1 MTCYRFHPTSYK
13 HFNKFVGV
21 EQLLLLARRR
31 DIRKISLDMPDHTD
45 VVLPLNEIKH
55 AIAIDYDPVEDQVY
69 WTDDEVRAIKRAY
82 LDGTGER
89 ALKYWQ
95 FSSLLKQNVMSLQQ
109 SQAVQK
115 QAFSDDFLIT
125 NENKVY
131 GSRMRKETGVKWGFF
146 NICFLCN
153 FSKFS

>member
-1 MTCYRFHPTSYK
+1 MLSFHQTSYK

-82 LDGTGER
+82 LDGTGESFEI
-89 ALKYWQ
+89 LTEI
-95 FSSLLKQNVMSLQQ
+95 SSLLEQNVMSLQQ
-109 SQAVQK
+109 SKAVQK
-115 QAFSDDFLIT
+115 QTFSDNFLIT
-125 NENKVY
+125 NENKMY
-131 GSRMRKETGVKWGFF
+131 GSRMGKETSVKWV
-146 NICFLCN
+146 FLMSVFCVTFLSFHN
-153 FSKFS
+153 

>member
-1 MTCYRFHPTSYK
+1 MTCYHFHQTSYE

-82 LDGTGER
+82 LDGTG
-89 ALKYWQ
+89 
-95 FSSLLKQNVMSLQQ
+95 
-109 SQAVQK
+109 
-115 QAFSDDFLIT
+115 
-125 NENKVY
+125 
-131 GSRMRKETGVKWGFF
+131 
-146 NICFLCN
+146 
-153 FSKFS
+153 

>member
-1 MTCYRFHPTSYK
+1 MTCYRFHQTSYK

-95 FSSLLKQNVMSLQQ
+95 FSSLLEQNVMSLQQ
-109 SQAVQK
+109 SKAVQK

-146 NICFLCN
+146 NVCFLCN

>member
-1 MTCYRFHPTSYK
+1 MTCYRFHQTSYK

-89 ALKYWQ
+89 AFNWNTDRVFFIIRAECYVIAAKQ
-95 FSSLLKQNVMSLQQ
+95 SSTKASIL
-109 SQAVQK
+109 
-115 QAFSDDFLIT
+115 
-125 NENKVY
+125 
-131 GSRMRKETGVKWGFF
+131 WWFF
-146 NICFLCN
+146 NN
-153 FSKFS
+153 EWKQSVWQ

>member
-1 MTCYRFHPTSYK
+1 MTCYRFHQTSYK

-95 FSSLLKQNVMSLQQ
+95 FSSLLEQNVMSLQQ
-109 SQAVQK
+109 SKAVQK

-131 GSRMRKETGVKWGFF
+131 GSRMRKETGVKWVFF
-146 NICFLCN
+146 NVCFLCN

>member
-1 MTCYRFHPTSYK
+1 MLFLILKQCDMYNPNIVWHTESKVIFSIKFSLWERDKYDSLGRLCYINVDNFVSEKWHAIVSSDIYTK

-82 LDGTGER
+82 LDGTG
-89 ALKYWQ
+89 
-95 FSSLLKQNVMSLQQ
+95 
-109 SQAVQK
+109 
-115 QAFSDDFLIT
+115 
-125 NENKVY
+125 
-131 GSRMRKETGVKWGFF
+131 
-146 NICFLCN
+146 
-153 FSKFS
+153 

>member
-1 MTCYRFHPTSYK
+1 MCLKNDMLSFHQTSYK
-13 HFNKFVGV
+13 HFDKFVGV

-89 ALKYWQ
+89 ALKY
-95 FSSLLKQNVMSLQQ
+95 
-109 SQAVQK
+109 
-115 QAFSDDFLIT
+115 
-125 NENKVY
+125 
-131 GSRMRKETGVKWGFF
+131 
-146 NICFLCN
+146 
-153 FSKFS
+153 